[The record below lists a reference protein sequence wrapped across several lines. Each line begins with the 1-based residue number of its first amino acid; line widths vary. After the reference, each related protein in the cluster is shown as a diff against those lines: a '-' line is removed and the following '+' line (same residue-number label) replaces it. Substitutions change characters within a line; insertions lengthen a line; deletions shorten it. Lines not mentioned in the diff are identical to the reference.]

1 MVEVKTIRHRWKKQH
16 RSKWDGIQ
24 ITEFCF
30 ETEVAGKIHLD
41 VKNGRISEHPDQRS
55 LDTLPEPISNVICKT
70 ALLAHAH
77 FSPDYSFNWRID
89 G

>member
-1 MVEVKTIRHRWKKQH
+1 MVEVVNVRHRRKKQH
-16 RSKWDGIQ
+16 RRKWDGMQ

-30 ETEVAGKIHLD
+30 DTDIAGKIHVD

-55 LDTLPEPISNVICKT
+55 IDTLPEETANDICKT

-77 FSPDYSFNWRID
+77 FSPTYTFNWRNR
-89 G
+89 